1 MGGSLSFTN
10 GSACAPLTHTHI
22 TAPRSRIASKSSV
35 LYGKQKTKTKN
46 KCRKRQRLR
55 ASILSHTHIRI
66 SPPSSPLS
74 PSSQACYGRQCLR
87 QYFFFSSPTSRIYAY
102 SRCYASYGTAKLSLT
117 RRQGKRATSI
127 CVSQYWYFCAQVKAS
142 ESSTSSRLSA
152 AKVKRATSY

>member
-1 MGGSLSFTN
+1 MAAPARLSRTHISPPRAPASPPSQACYTEN
-10 GSACAPLTHTHI
+10 KKQKQKISAASGSAFALPF
-22 TAPRSRIASKSSV
+22 
-35 LYGKQKTKTKN
+35 
-46 KCRKRQRLR
+46 
-55 ASILSHTHIRI
+55 SHMHIRI

-87 QYFFFSSPTSRIYAY
+87 QYFFFPLRLRAY
-102 SRCYASYGTAKLSLT
+102 THIAGAMRASAAELSLT